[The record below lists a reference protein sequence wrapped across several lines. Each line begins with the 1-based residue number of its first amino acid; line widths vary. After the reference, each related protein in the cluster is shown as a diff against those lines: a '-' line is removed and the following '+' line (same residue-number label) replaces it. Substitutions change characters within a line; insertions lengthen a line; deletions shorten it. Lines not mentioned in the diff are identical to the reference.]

1 MTATLLLVLMVVVL
15 LALRV
20 NLVAILLT
28 FGAAIHLIW
37 GDGVLTYI
45 VEDMW
50 IAIDKEVLLSIP
62 LFLLCGSVMGR
73 GDIARRLI
81 AVMKA
86 VTAPLPGGMAVAT
99 ILTCGVFAAIS
110 GSSAVT
116 LIAVGSIAYPAL
128 IAQGYSKPFSLGALS
143 AGGTLGVIIPP
154 SIPMILYGIVTETSI
169 VDLFTAG
176 IIPGILLMS
185 LLTGY
190 TLFRN
195 RDLPR
200 AAFSLSELSAAL
212 KEGTWSLLMPVIL
225 LGGIYS
231 GYFSPTESA
240 AVALGYALI
249 VEMLIHRELAFTDL
263 KEIAIDTTT
272 MMGSLFPVLAI
283 ALSVNLLLTT
293 HSVPAAL
300 TDWISGFIDSK
311 ITFLLAIN
319 ILLLLVGCVMDMASA
334 ILILSPIL
342 LALGR
347 AYDIDPVHLGI
358 IMTVNLEI
366 GLLTPPVGINLIV
379 SMTAFKEKFSLIVK
393 GVIPFIAIMIIGLL
407 AISFIP
413 ELSLYLIRS

>member
-1 MTATLLLVLMVVVL
+1 MLATLLLILLVIAL

-20 NLVAILLT
+20 NLVAILLV
-28 FGAAIHLIW
+28 FGAIIHLVW
-37 GDGVLTYI
+37 GDGILTYI

-73 GDIARRLI
+73 GDIAKRLI
-81 AVMKA
+81 AVMRA
-86 VTAPLPGGMAVAT
+86 LTAPLPGGMAIAT

-128 IAQGYSKPFSLGALS
+128 LQQGYSKPFSLGALS

-176 IIPGILLMS
+176 ILPGILLMS
-185 LLTGY
+185 LLAFY
-190 TLFRN
+190 TFFIN
-195 RDLPR
+195 RKLER
-200 AAFSLSELSAAL
+200 ERFSGPALISAL
-212 KEGTWSLLMPVIL
+212 KAGIWSLLMPVSL

-240 AVALGYALI
+240 AVALGYAI
-249 VEMLIHRELAFTDL
+249 IIEMFVHRELRLVDL
-263 KEIAIDTTT
+263 KDIAIETTT

-300 TDWISGFIDSK
+300 TEWVSDFIDSK

-319 ILLLLVGCVMDMASA
+319 VLLLIVGCVMDMASA

-342 LALGR
+342 LALGS
-347 AYDIDPVHLGI
+347 AYGIDPVHLGI
-358 IMTVNLEI
+358 IITVNLEI
-366 GLLTPPVGINLIV
+366 GLLTPPVGINLII

-393 GVIPFIAIMIIGLL
+393 GVIPFVLLMIVGLL
-407 AISFIP
+407 IISFVP
-413 ELSLYLIRS
+413 DLSLLLLR